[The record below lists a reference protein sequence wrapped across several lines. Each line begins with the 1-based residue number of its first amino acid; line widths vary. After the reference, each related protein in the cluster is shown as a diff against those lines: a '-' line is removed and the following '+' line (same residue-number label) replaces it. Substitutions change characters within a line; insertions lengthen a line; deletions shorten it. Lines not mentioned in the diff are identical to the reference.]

1 LIDNELA
8 KSAKKIIKT
17 TSDKKL
23 NLADEREFDFDYVY
37 SDSTTNSEV
46 FEKSVKSN
54 ISRAL
59 EGYNFSIMAYGQTVV
74 FYLTLSIYLI
84 IYKFILIFRDP
95 EKPILWELIK

>member
-1 LIDNELA
+1 MIEIEIS

-17 TSDKKL
+17 NSDKKL
-23 NLADEREFDFDYVY
+23 NFADEREFDFDHIY

-59 EGYNFSIMAYGQTVV
+59 EGYNFSIMAYGQTVIIC
-74 FYLTLSIYLI
+74 LS
-84 IYKFILIFRDP
+84 
-95 EKPILWELIK
+95 